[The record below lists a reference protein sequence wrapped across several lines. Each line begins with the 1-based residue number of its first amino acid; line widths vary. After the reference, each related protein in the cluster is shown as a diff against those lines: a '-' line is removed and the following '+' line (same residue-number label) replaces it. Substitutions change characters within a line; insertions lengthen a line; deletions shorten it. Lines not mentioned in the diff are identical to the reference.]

1 MINDRESSFNEVFKE
16 YENREGFKIVEGKDI
31 LGKGAFGI
39 VKLISYKKN
48 FFAAKLVEKEKFDE
62 MEYIKDLVG
71 PHIIQIKK
79 ICSSIN
85 KLGKNYHL
93 IIMEYAK
100 WKDLSKLTRAL
111 HDRNFLDLIY
121 KKCFD
126 EECSDTLLR
135 FFARQIIDGMMTL
148 YQNNYVHFDIKPQ
161 NILVLH
167 NCILKIADFGLLKKI
182 NDKVKEYK
190 IPGGTKGYTTLEYL
204 LDKRVNASEAR
215 AQDYFAL
222 GCILFTLK
230 YGFPLLSNNNEDDIE
245 ILADN
250 FIKLLDKNTNY
261 IQSCKI
267 VDKDF
272 TSFLTNLIKFNP
284 NERLKFEEIY
294 RNKWVNKNVD
304 IINKIVEDYER
315 DDEKLIIDLQ
325 KQDFF
330 RQKNEIFQNNYPH
343 IDSNKRN
350 KKFIRKCFRFKKK
363 LKDK

>member
-1 MINDRESSFNEVFKE
+1 MINETESSLNEVFKE
-16 YENREGFKIVEGKDI
+16 YENKEGFKIIENKDI
-31 LGKGAFGI
+31 LGKGKFSI
-39 VKLISYKKN
+39 VKLISYKKKI
-48 FFAAKLVEKEKFDE
+48 FAAKLVEKEKFDE

-85 KLGKNYHL
+85 KLGKNYYL
-93 IIMEYAK
+93 IIMENAK
-100 WKDLSKLTRAL
+100 WKDLSKLNRFL
-111 HDRNFLDLIY
+111 HDRNLLNLIY
-121 KKCFD
+121 PKCFD
-126 EECSDTLLR
+126 DECSDTLLR

-161 NILVLH
+161 NILVL
-167 NCILKIADFGLLKKI
+167 NNLILKIADFGLLKKI
-182 NDKVKEYK
+182 NDKVEEYK
-190 IPGGTKGYTTLEYL
+190 IPGGTLGYTTLEYL
-204 LDKRVNASEAR
+204 LDKKVNASEAR

-222 GCILFTLK
+222 GCILFSLK
-230 YGFPLLSNNNEDDIE
+230 YGFPLLFNNDEDDKE

-250 FIKLLDKNTNY
+250 FIELLDKNINY

-304 IINKIVEDYER
+304 IINKIFEDYGR

-330 RQKNEIFQNNYPH
+330 RQKNEIFQINYPCC
-343 IDSNKRN
+343 DSNKKN
-350 KKFIRKCFRFKKK
+350 KKLIRKCFQFKKK
-363 LKDK
+363 HKDK